1 MEKSKKILFVVI
13 IFIIS
18 SLNLFAINSYAVSE
32 SNNSTNNSGVN
43 NSNYTSTSTNT
54 SKSNTTVTTDKNES
68 NSEISTTSTNKKSSN
83 ANLSNLGIK
92 PNDFSGFKAS
102 VTSYNVTVPESVE
115 EISIYATAQD
125 SKATVSGTGN
135 KKLETGKN
143 TVTVTVTAED
153 GTKKTY
159 TINITRGKTEESE
172 EVSTDVQSRGL
183 SELKIANLTLSPEF
197 ETNVY
202 EYTVKYIGEDTKLD
216 ITTVATDEDY
226 IVEVTGN
233 EDLKEGE
240 NIITILVSD
249 EDGNNVAIYQVIV
262 NKSLVD
268 EEALQREQAEKER
281 KNKIIIGSIV
291 AAVVVLAIIIVL
303 IVRHRRNKY
312 YDDEY
317 WETEEDRNDL
327 FSEENIKD
335 NNKMEDNIDND
346 EENENNEDVEFT
358 EVKGE
363 TEEDEKEALKR
374 KFLDN
379 YNSNS
384 YDDYDDLEEKPRRK
398 RKGKRFK

>member
-1 MEKSKKILFVVI
+1 MEKSKKILLVVA
-13 IFIIS
+13 IFMLIA
-18 SLNLFAINSYAVSE
+18 LGLFASNSYAAPE
-32 SNNSTNNSGVN
+32 SNNSTNNSVVN
-43 NSNYTSTSTNT
+43 SSNYTSTTTNT
-54 SKSNTTVTTDKNES
+54 IKSNTTSTTNKNES
-68 NSEISTTSTNKKSSN
+68 NSKTSTTSTNKKSSN
-83 ANLSNLGIK
+83 TNLSNLGIK

-102 VTSYNVTVPESVE
+102 VISYNVTVPESVE
-115 EISIYATAQD
+115 EISVYATAQD
-125 SKATVSGTGN
+125 SKATVSGTGK

-153 GTKKTY
+153 GTEKAY
-159 TINITRGKTEESE
+159 TINITRGKTEENE
-172 EVSTDVQSRGL
+172 EDSIENIESRGL
-183 SELKIANLTLSPEF
+183 SELKIAGLTLSPEF

-202 EYTVKYIGEDTKLD
+202 EYTAKYIGEDTKLD

-249 EDGNNVAIYQVIV
+249 EDGNNVATYQVII

-281 KNKIIIGSIV
+281 KNKIIIGSVV
-291 AAVVVLAIIIVL
+291 AAVVILAIIIVL

-312 YDDEY
+312 YDDED
-317 WETEEDRNDL
+317 WETEEDHNDL
-327 FSEENIKD
+327 FADENPKKQD
-335 NNKMEDNIDND
+335 VNNY

-363 TEEDEKEALKR
+363 IEEEQIDDKEILR
-374 KFLDN
+374 QKFLDN
-379 YNSNS
+379 YNSNN
-384 YDDYDDLEEKPRRK
+384 YDDYEDLEEEKPRRK

>member
-1 MEKSKKILFVVI
+1 MEKSKKILLVVA
-13 IFIIS
+13 IFMITA
-18 SLNLFAINSYAVSE
+18 LGLFAINSYAAPELS
-32 SNNSTNNSGVN
+32 NSTNKSGVN
-43 NSNYTSTSTNT
+43 NSNYTSMATNT
-54 SKSNTTVTTDKNES
+54 SKSNTSANTGKNES
-68 NSEISTTSTNKKSSN
+68 NSKSSTTSTNKKSSN

-92 PNDFSGFKAS
+92 PNDFSGFKAA
-102 VTSYNVTVPESVE
+102 TTAYNVTVPEDVE
-115 EISIYATAQD
+115 TVEVYATAQD
-125 SKATVSGTGN
+125 SKATVSGTGK

-153 GTKKTY
+153 GTEKTY
-159 TINITRGKTEESE
+159 TINITRGEKTEKNTE
-172 EVSTDVQSRGL
+172 EIEKTESRGL
-183 SELKIANLTLSPEF
+183 SELKIADLTLSPEF

-249 EDGNNVAIYQVIV
+249 EDGNNVATYQVIV

-281 KNKIIIGSIV
+281 KNKIIIGSVV
-291 AAVVVLAIIIVL
+291 AGVVVLAIIIVL

-312 YDDEY
+312 YDDED
-317 WETEEDRNDL
+317 WEEEHNDL
-327 FSEENIKD
+327 FSEESVNYKEKD
-335 NNKMEDNIDND
+335 VNND
-346 EENENNEDVEFT
+346 EESENNEDVEFT

>member
-1 MEKSKKILFVVI
+1 MEKSKKILLVVA
-13 IFIIS
+13 IFM
-18 SLNLFAINSYAVSE
+18 LTALGLFAINSYAAPE

-43 NSNYTSTSTNT
+43 NSNYTSTTTNT
-54 SKSNTTVTTDKNES
+54 SKSNTAATTDKNES
-68 NSEISTTSTNKKSSN
+68 NSKSSTTSTNKKSSN

-92 PNDFSGFKAS
+92 PNDFSGFKAG
-102 VTSYNVTVPESVE
+102 VTSYNVTVPEDVE
-115 EISIYATAQD
+115 TVDVYATAQD
-125 SKATVSGTGN
+125 SKATVSGTGK

-153 GTKKTY
+153 GTEKNY
-159 TINITRGKTEESE
+159 TININRGEKTEKSE
-172 EVSTDVQSRGL
+172 ENSIEDVESRGL
-183 SELKIANLTLSPEF
+183 SELKISGLTLSPEF

-249 EDGNNVAIYQVIV
+249 EDGNNVATYQVIV

-281 KNKIIIGSIV
+281 KNKIIIGSVV
-291 AAVVVLAIIIVL
+291 AAVVILAIIIVL

-312 YDDEY
+312 YDDED
-317 WETEEDRNDL
+317 WEEEHNDL
-327 FSEENIKD
+327 FE
-335 NNKMEDNIDND
+335 EDNVDYKEQDVNND
-346 EENENNEDVEFT
+346 EESENNEDVEFT
-358 EVKGE
+358 EVKDE

-374 KFLDN
+374 KFLDY
-379 YNSNS
+379 YNSNN
-384 YDDYDDLEEKPRRK
+384 YDDYEDLEERPRRK
-398 RKGKRFK
+398 HKGKRFK